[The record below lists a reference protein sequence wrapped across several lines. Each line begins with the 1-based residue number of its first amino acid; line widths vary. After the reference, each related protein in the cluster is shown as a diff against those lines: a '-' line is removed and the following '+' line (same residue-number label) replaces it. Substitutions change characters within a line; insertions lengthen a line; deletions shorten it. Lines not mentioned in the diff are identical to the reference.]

1 MQMIRTI
8 GFSLVVMQFITLSN
22 ILILY
27 IFTDVAIIPE
37 RVKKAL

>member
-27 IFTDVAIIPE
+27 IFTDVAIIP
-37 RVKKAL
+37 

>member
-27 IFTDVAIIPE
+27 IFTDIAIIP
-37 RVKKAL
+37 